1 MLTVYSKANC
11 QQCDKLKL
19 RLKTQGIEYTEIRVD
34 LQPEARQFLLDQG
47 HRSVPVVYE
56 DGVHLKG
63 Y

>member
-11 QQCDKLKL
+11 PQCDKLKM
-19 RLKTQGIEYTEIRVD
+19 RLQWEGTQYEEIRVD
-34 LQPEARQFLLDQG
+34 LKPEARQFLLDQG
-47 HRSVPVVYE
+47 HRSVPVVYK